1 MYSQKIFNH
10 INSLLVELTNK
21 GYKTF
26 SHQLYN
32 EIYFEYKVE
41 DKINGIITGGT
52 SIARVEQLIKDLE
65 ELNK

>member
-1 MYSQKIFNH
+1 MYSEKTFTY
-10 INSLLVELTNK
+10 INTLLARLQEK

-26 SHQLYN
+26 SHQMYN

-41 DKINGIITGGT
+41 GEINGTITGST
-52 SIARVEQLIKDLE
+52 SIARVDKLIKDLE